1 MASSSHNGHD
11 VLALLMQEHE
21 VITKALDGLSAIGRG
36 LLDHG
41 HADPKALH
49 NAIRFLKE
57 FVDNCHHVK
66 EERILFPALEEKG
79 LPASVGPLF
88 VLRGEHEEGRGL
100 VRALEQAT
108 ERYTADKRGS
118 ERAIA
123 EAIREITRLYSQHIA
138 KENEVLFP
146 MASRL
151 LSAHEQHELFEAFE
165 RVEAEGSADHDAL
178 TALATELERVAR
190 G

>member
-1 MASSSHNGHD
+1 MASSGYNGHD
-11 VLALLMQEHE
+11 PLASLMSEHE
-21 VITKALDGLSAIGRG
+21 VITKALDSLSAIGRG

-41 HADPKALH
+41 QADLKALQK
-49 NAIRFLKE
+49 AIRFLKE
-57 FVDNCHHVK
+57 FVDSCHHVK

-108 ERYTADKRGS
+108 ERYAADKRAS
-118 ERAIA
+118 VREIA

-151 LSAHEQHELFEAFE
+151 LSAREQHEIFEAFE
-165 RVEAEGSADHDAL
+165 RIEAEGSADHDTL
-178 TALATELERVAR
+178 TALASELESEAR